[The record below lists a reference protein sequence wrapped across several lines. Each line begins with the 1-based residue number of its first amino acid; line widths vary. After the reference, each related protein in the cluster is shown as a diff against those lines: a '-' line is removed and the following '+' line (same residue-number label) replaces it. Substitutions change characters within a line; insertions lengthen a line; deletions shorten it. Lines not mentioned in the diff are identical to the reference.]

1 MGRRHEVQG
10 QVIMLSRLSVNDIFA
25 ALLTLIL
32 GLNLNGL
39 LNLLFGANQVFSGPI
54 FLLSAALIFNIAKIK
69 IRISLELVIFVLA
82 VLSYLF
88 IGSFYYS
95 HLRSVNLPE
104 SYFRTY
110 LSSLVVIFA
119 LASYVAS
126 LASLEKVDAYF
137 RFVRNVLLLS
147 AVSVLFSPFLYSI
160 YSNPPPSS
168 AYRMGGFFGNPNEA
182 AMASLLAFALVVG
195 FPFRSKTLH
204 WFSIALVSSA
214 IVLSFSK
221 TGILVLVFLGA
232 IYLFIHGGWYL
243 RFVYFLFLL
252 IFSLLFLEP
261 ESVLNAVVANPF
273 VELDQS
279 QEARIRTVLLV
290 LTGSVNEDVTTGRS
304 FLWALAMERIADALP
319 GGQGLGSMHH
329 LIGGINELG
338 TWQGAHNTFLMIAG
352 ESGLFPALLLTAS
365 LSNLFLR
372 ILRNRLYVVV
382 LLSVGFVLLV
392 DMLVTH
398 GALGVRY
405 HNLLLA
411 LTFGVSIPSAAFRS
425 ESILRSS

>member
-1 MGRRHEVQG
+1 
-10 QVIMLSRLSVNDIFA
+10 MLSRLSVNDTSA

-32 GLNLNGL
+32 GLNLNGF
-39 LNLLFGANQVFSGPI
+39 LNLLLGVNQVFSGPI
-54 FLLSAALIFNIAKIK
+54 FLLSAVLVLNVAKVQ
-69 IRISLELVIFVLA
+69 IRISVELIIFVLA
-82 VLSYLF
+82 VLAYLF
-88 IGSFYYS
+88 VGAFYYS

-126 LASLEKVDAYF
+126 LESLEKVDAYF

-195 FPFRSKTLH
+195 FPFRSKALH
-204 WFSIALVSSA
+204 WFSIALVSLA
-214 IVLSFSK
+214 ILLSFSK

-232 IYLFIHGGWYL
+232 IYLFIYGGFYL
-243 RFVYFLFLL
+243 RLVYFLFLL
-252 IFSLLFLEP
+252 VCGLLLLEP
-261 ESVLNAVVANPF
+261 ETALNALLTNSF
-273 VELDQS
+273 FEFDQS
-279 QEARIRTVLLV
+279 QEARIRTVFLILS
-290 LTGSVNEDVTTGRS
+290 GSLNEDVTTGRS
-304 FLWALAMERIADALP
+304 FLWALSIERIADALP
-319 GGQGLGSMHH
+319 AGQGLGSMHH
-329 LIGGINELG
+329 LIGGIHELG

-365 LSNLFLR
+365 LSILFFR
-372 ILRNRLYVVV
+372 ILRNRLYVSA
-382 LLSVGFVLLV
+382 LFSVGFVLLV

-425 ESILRSS
+425 EPIVRGP